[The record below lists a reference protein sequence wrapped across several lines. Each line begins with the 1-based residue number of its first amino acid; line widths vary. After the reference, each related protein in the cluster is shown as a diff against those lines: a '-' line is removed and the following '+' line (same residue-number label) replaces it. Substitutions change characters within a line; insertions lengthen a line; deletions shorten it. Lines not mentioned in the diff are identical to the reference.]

1 MNGSVQK
8 LILVV
13 KGSESGETL
22 ERWVFDVECKL
33 KDVDRCTSRILPAFS
48 PVKLT
53 LLFMTHATH
62 SAEAA
67 AAISDKPAKEVT
79 QEIQAIIRQ
88 ITASVTFLPLL
99 NEPACFD
106 LLVYADKQA
115 TVPVTW
121 EDSDPCFIANSEQVK
136 LRSFDTKVMLCLG
149 CLAGIVVGAGLF
161 IPCNTAHFRFL
172 LF

>member
-33 KDVDRCTSRILPAFS
+33 KDVDRCIFLHTVF
-48 PVKLT
+48 VKPLS
-53 LLFMTHATH
+53 LSQIRCSFY

-67 AAISDKPAKEVT
+67 AIVSDKPSKEVT

-136 LRSFDTKVMLCLG
+136 LRSFDTKVMNEWIGRSDFDMSRILVN
-149 CLAGIVVGAGLF
+149 AIH
-161 IPCNTAHFRFL
+161 II
-172 LF
+172 